1 MNFEPSPARCEENIP
16 SREERREERQKR
28 PKLPPFTRSG
38 VLLIDKPASW
48 TSHDVVAFIRSR
60 FRVQKAGHC
69 GTLDPAATGLLVV
82 VLGKFTKLSQ
92 TFSGEDKV
100 YRATILLGKE
110 TDSQDMD
117 GNIVRECDASHI
129 TEEKFLE
136 VLNSFVGK
144 QKQTPPMVSAV
155 KKDGARLYE
164 LARKGVEVAREP
176 KDIEIYAIDVES
188 IELPY
193 ATFRVSCSKGTYIRT
208 LCADIGAKLGC
219 GAALYSLNRLKSGEF
234 ELENAHSIDEI
245 KNWTQDDLSKCIAE
259 FLHAKLAKMNK
270 FSAF

>member
-1 MNFEPSPARCEENIP
+1 MNETPAPEQGENNIP
-16 SREERREERQKR
+16 TREERRERRERG

-38 VLLIDKPASW
+38 VLLIDKPATW

-100 YRATILLGKE
+100 YKATILLGTE

-117 GNIVRECDASHI
+117 GNIVKTSDPSGI
-129 TEEKFLE
+129 TKEMFLE
-136 VLNSFVGK
+136 TLQSFIGK

-164 LARKGVEVAREP
+164 LARKGVEVEREP

-188 IELPY
+188 IDLPY

-208 LCADIGAKLGC
+208 LCSDIGAKLGC
-219 GAALYSLNRLKSGEF
+219 GAALYSLQRLKSGEF
-234 ELENAHSIDEI
+234 ELDHAHTIEEL
-245 KNWTQDDLSKCIAE
+245 KNWTQDDLSNCIAD